1 MRDIWRRFGYNENA
15 EKTQLQSEN
24 WWKLMMFKPNFS
36 YTNKIVKNLTFI
48 AEARA
53 IILNAPLIP
62 KWEVSLRRG
71 ALLRSAHSSTA
82 IEGNPL
88 SYEEVSALASG
99 REVMVRR
106 KDRQEVLNYLETLEK
121 IPNFARKTPFTVDDF
136 LEVHEVVTK
145 DTLESLEDV
154 GTFRDRQVVVGNR
167 ITGEIVFM
175 PPPTDHVPALVG
187 EFLEWLNSGEAEEI
201 DPVIEAGVAHYEIVR
216 IHPFIDGNGR
226 TARVM
231 ATLTLY
237 KRGFD
242 LKRFFALDDYYD
254 HDRRSYYTALRRVDQ
269 NTLDLTGWLEYFT
282 DGVAVS
288 IKEVRDRVLGLS
300 KDVKFLKERGQIAL
314 NERQMRIMEW
324 IMEKGQITNRDVRE
338 IFEISNRAAL
348 DEISGLI
355 ELKVIQ
361 QMGKGRS
368 VHYVLL

>member
-1 MRDIWRRFGYNENA
+1 
-15 EKTQLQSEN
+15 
-24 WWKLMMFKPNFS
+24 MFEPNFS
-36 YTNKIVKNLTFI
+36 YTNKIMRNLTFT
-48 AEARA
+48 ADARA

-71 ALLRSAHSSTA
+71 ALLRSAHASTA

-88 SYEEVSALASG
+88 SFEEVSALAAG

-106 KDRQEVLNYLETLEK
+106 KDRQEVLNYLEALEK
-121 IPNFARKTPFTVDDF
+121 IPDFAKNAPFTADGF
-136 LEVHEVVTK
+136 LEVHRVVTR
-145 DTLESLEDV
+145 DTLENPEDV
-154 GTFRDRQVVVGNR
+154 GVFRDRQVVVGNM
-167 ITGEIVFM
+167 ITGEVIFM
-175 PPPTDHVPALVG
+175 PPPSENVPWLVDAL
-187 EFLEWLNSGEAEEI
+187 LEWFNSPEAEEI
-201 DPVIEAGVAHYEIVR
+201 DPVIVAGVTHYEIAR

-226 TARVM
+226 TAMTM

-254 HDRRSYYTALRRVDQ
+254 HDRGSYYAALGRVDQ
-269 NTLDLTGWLEYFT
+269 TTLDLTGWLEYFT
-282 DGVAVS
+282 GGVAVS

-314 NERQMRIMEW
+314 TERQMRIIEW
-324 IMEKGQITNRDVRE
+324 MMEKGKITNRDVRE

-348 DEISGLI
+348 NEISRLI
-355 ELKVIQ
+355 ELKVIK

-368 VHYVLL
+368 VHYVLG